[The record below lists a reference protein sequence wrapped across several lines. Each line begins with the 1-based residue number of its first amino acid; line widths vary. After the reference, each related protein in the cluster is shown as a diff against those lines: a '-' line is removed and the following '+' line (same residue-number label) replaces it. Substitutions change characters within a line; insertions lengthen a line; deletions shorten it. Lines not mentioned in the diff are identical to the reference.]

1 MKEVR
6 ISPGER
12 FVLCYNPEAAE
23 RDAAVRTRLLA
34 RLAAVIEGSD
44 RLSATK
50 RAVLRGAQLRFIR
63 AQSPLLLDYW
73 VHQLRNPG
81 TSPQMNRSLAS
92 GPSVPSLALSNGGR
106 PRIPTSTWSVLP
118 ANTGRL
124 ST

>member
-50 RAVLRGAQLRFIR
+50 RAELRGAQVRFIP
-63 AQSPLLLDYW
+63 AQSPGSISC
-73 VHQLRNPG
+73 G
-81 TSPQMNRSLAS
+81 TQ
-92 GPSVPSLALSNGGR
+92 VPAR
-106 PRIPTSTWSVLP
+106 K
-118 ANTGRL
+118 
-124 ST
+124 